1 MDDSGLRFGSVG
13 FCRIDFTGFLNLDT
27 ASILSYNRGMALDTK
42 LHELLNQQIN
52 HEMSSSYTYL
62 AMSSWFEETPYSGFA
77 QWMYAQSLEE
87 TEHAMKFYHFLVD
100 RNASVNLKAIE
111 QPEAKFTNAI
121 DVFKASLEQEQKV
134 TSEIHTLY
142 STAQEAQDHETTN
155 FLNWFLDEQVEE
167 EKNVRDMIDRLEL
180 VGDSPVGML
189 QLDQEAARRKP
200 INGPGEQGAV

>member
-1 MDDSGLRFGSVG
+1 MDLDS
-13 FCRIDFTGFLNLDT
+13 
-27 ASILSYNRGMALDTK
+27 K
-42 LHELLNQQIN
+42 LTSLLNEQIN

-87 TEHAMKFYHFLVD
+87 TDHAMKFYHFLVD
-100 RNASVNLKAIE
+100 RNAQVSLMSID
-111 QPEAKFTNAI
+111 QPPATYSSAL

-134 TSEIHTLY
+134 TAQIHNLY
-142 STAQEAQDHETTN
+142 SAAEEVRDHETKN

-180 VGDSPVGML
+180 VGDNPVGML
-189 QLDQEAARRKP
+189 QLDQEAARRKSA
-200 INGPGEQGAV
+200 NGGTAGAE